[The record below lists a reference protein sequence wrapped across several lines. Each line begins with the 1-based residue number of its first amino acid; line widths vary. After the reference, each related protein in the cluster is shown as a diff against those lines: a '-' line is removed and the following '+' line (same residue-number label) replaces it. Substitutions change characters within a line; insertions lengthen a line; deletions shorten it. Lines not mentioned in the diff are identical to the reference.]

1 MPELPEVE
9 TIRRQ
14 LAPALS
20 GKLITRLEVLDP
32 KWASPL
38 AADELASLIEGR
50 TIERLDRRGKYLIFA
65 LGDEFYLI
73 CHLRMTGNFLLEG
86 DSAAPYQRAV
96 FALGDEF
103 YLICHLRMTGN
114 FLLEGDSAAP
124 YQRAVFELEGGKT
137 LRFTD
142 PRRFGTAEVI
152 VGDESLER
160 YFASRLGIEPLSG
173 ALDGAALRALASEK
187 RTSVKAFLLDQ
198 RAVAGI
204 GNIYADEALFRAKI
218 HPMREAGR
226 LKPAQYALL
235 ATTIQDALQ
244 AGLDAGGATIDD
256 FRHAD
261 GLYGSFQDEFL
272 VHRRAGEPCPR
283 CGNEIRK
290 MVVAG
295 RGTYVCE
302 RCQTRPRGTSKRR
315 TTRLAS
321 RSGRRR

>member
-86 DSAAPYQRAV
+86 DSV
-96 FALGDEF
+96 
-103 YLICHLRMTGN
+103 T
-114 FLLEGDSAAP
+114 P

-204 GNIYADEALFRAKI
+204 GNIYADEALFRAKV

>member
-96 FALGDEF
+96 F
-103 YLICHLRMTGN
+103 
-114 FLLEGDSAAP
+114 
-124 YQRAVFELEGGKT
+124 ELEGGKT

-152 VGDESLER
+152 VGDESL
-160 YFASRLGIEPLSG
+160 
-173 ALDGAALRALASEK
+173 
-187 RTSVKAFLLDQ
+187 
-198 RAVAGI
+198 
-204 GNIYADEALFRAKI
+204 
-218 HPMREAGR
+218 
-226 LKPAQYALL
+226 
-235 ATTIQDALQ
+235 
-244 AGLDAGGATIDD
+244 
-256 FRHAD
+256 
-261 GLYGSFQDEFL
+261 
-272 VHRRAGEPCPR
+272 
-283 CGNEIRK
+283 
-290 MVVAG
+290 
-295 RGTYVCE
+295 
-302 RCQTRPRGTSKRR
+302 
-315 TTRLAS
+315 
-321 RSGRRR
+321 

>member
-86 DSAAPYQRAV
+86 DSV
-96 FALGDEF
+96 
-103 YLICHLRMTGN
+103 
-114 FLLEGDSAAP
+114 AP

-204 GNIYADEALFRAKI
+204 GNIYADEALFRAKV

>member
-14 LAPALS
+14 LAPALR
-20 GKLITRLEVLDP
+20 GKRIERLEVIDS
-32 KWASPL
+32 KWGSPIASS
-38 AADELASLIEGR
+38 ELAELIEGR
-50 TIERLDRRGKYLIFA
+50 TIDQLSRRGKYLIFD
-65 LGDEFYLI
+65 LGDELYLI
-73 CHLRMTGNFLLEG
+73 CHLRMTGNFLYDAES
-86 DSAAPYQRAV
+86 DVPYQRTV
-96 FALGDEF
+96 FG
-103 YLICHLRMTGN
+103 
-114 FLLEGDSAAP
+114 
-124 YQRAVFELEGGKT
+124 LEGGHT

-152 VGDESLER
+152 IGGEALDQ
-160 YFASRLGIEPLSG
+160 YFSGRLGIEPFSG
-173 ALDGAALRALASEK
+173 ALDGTALKSLASGK
-187 RTSVKAFLLDQ
+187 RTSIKAFLLDQ

-204 GNIYADEALFRAKI
+204 GNIYADEALFRAEV

-226 LKPAQYALL
+226 LKPAQYELL

-261 GLYGSFQDEFL
+261 GVYGSFQDEFL

-283 CGNEIRK
+283 CGNEVRK

-302 RCQTRPRGTSKRR
+302 RCQTRPRGAVMRR
-315 TTRLAS
+315 AAPRAS
-321 RSGRRR
+321 RSGQRP

>member
-50 TIERLDRRGKYLIFA
+50 TIERLDRRGKYLI
-65 LGDEFYLI
+65 
-73 CHLRMTGNFLLEG
+73 
-86 DSAAPYQRAV
+86 

-204 GNIYADEALFRAKI
+204 GNIYADEALFRAKV

-256 FRHAD
+256 FVTPTDSTAASKT
-261 GLYGSFQDEFL
+261 SFSFTGARASLARAAATRFERWSSQGEGPTFANAVKRARGGPLSAEQL
-272 VHRRAGEPCPR
+272 V
-283 CGNEIRK
+283 
-290 MVVAG
+290 
-295 RGTYVCE
+295 
-302 RCQTRPRGTSKRR
+302 
-315 TTRLAS
+315 
-321 RSGRRR
+321 

>member
-50 TIERLDRRGKYLIFA
+50 TIERLDRRGKYLI
-65 LGDEFYLI
+65 
-73 CHLRMTGNFLLEG
+73 
-86 DSAAPYQRAV
+86 

-204 GNIYADEALFRAKI
+204 GNIYADEALFRAKV

>member
-50 TIERLDRRGKYLIFA
+50 TIERLDRRGKYLI
-65 LGDEFYLI
+65 
-73 CHLRMTGNFLLEG
+73 
-86 DSAAPYQRAV
+86 

-198 RAVAGI
+198 RADAGI
-204 GNIYADEALFRAKI
+204 GNIYADEALFRAKV